1 MVGQERLERSTGT
14 LSGCYSDQIELL
26 AVVETKGVEPLSAG
40 CKPAAFPVKLH
51 PQVGHQPARVA
62 GRVPSLRRAEA
73 ESNGGRFP
81 LSGSVLPLNYP
92 PVWTKRHSEYRTALV
107 DLAGPAPATSWMWTR
122 RSTH

>member
-14 LSGCYSDQIELL
+14 ISGCYSDQIELL

-40 CKPAAFPVKLH
+40 CKAAAFPVKLH

-62 GRVPSLRRAEA
+62 GRVPY
-73 ESNGGRFP
+73 GGLMPNRTAVT
-81 LSGSVLPLNYP
+81 SSSYGGVLPLHHQP
-92 PVWTKRHSEYRTALV
+92 KRAKRRSRCRIALV